1 VQFIVLTRSGH
12 FPGGGGVRNTFS
24 ICSIVALFQLFQ
36 TPFLT
41 LCLLNHH
48 FTEVKNLTIFAQ
60 MVEAPGYFLY
70 KSG

>member
-48 FTEVKNLTIFAQ
+48 FTEVKNLTIFCTNGGGA
-60 MVEAPGYFLY
+60 GIFFYIN
-70 KSG
+70 